1 MTNRIQEI
9 LNRYNLTAAKL
20 ADQLEVPRST
30 ISHILTGRNKP
41 SLEFIQ
47 KLLHSFPDINTD
59 WLLKGD
65 GAMNRLQHDLFSN
78 LENVDIKDREKT
90 EDDDTV
96 QKKYPSENPPEPP
109 KANADGNDVNL
120 RRVKDESVTPGL
132 SENHYFNDEKKAEI
146 KRKKI
151 IRIITFYTDNTFD
164 EFFPSNLQD

>member
-47 KLLHSFPDINTD
+47 KLLQNFPDLNTD

-65 GAMNRLQHDLFSN
+65 GTMKRSQHDLFSS
-78 LENVDIKDREKT
+78 LESVDTQKVDKPE
-90 EDDDTV
+90 ENDTV
-96 QKKYPSENPPEPP
+96 EKKYPPENPPEPP
-109 KANADGNDVNL
+109 QANADGNDENL
-120 RRVKDESVTPGL
+120 RGVKNEPEIPDS
-132 SENHYFNDEKKAEI
+132 SEYHSFIDEKKVEI

-151 IRIITFYTDNTFD
+151 IRILTFYSDSTFD
-164 EFFPSNLQD
+164 EFFPSNMQD